1 MTPCQQCER
10 SRAGLRGE
18 RSWGRRT
25 LRLPGR
31 PSLADFD
38 VLGQKRQEDADPDRQ
53 EPTLPKIDSMQ
64 FVDVARV
71 ELLKNRDKPIG
82 GDIIPDYERGR
93 SNQSDT
99 LDGKR
104 PQRVA
109 IADLDIA
116 GGRYRSLH
124 AFVNQR
130 PALCH
135 SGVAEAKTIMLRQLA
150 RRFRNAVSCEIA
162 W

>member
-1 MTPCQQCER
+1 MLCVR
-10 SRAGLRGE
+10 
-18 RSWGRRT
+18 
-25 LRLPGR
+25 GR

-38 VLGQKRQEDADPDRQ
+38 VLGQKLQEDADPDRQ

-71 ELLKNRDKPIG
+71 EFLKNRDKPIG
-82 GDIIPDYERGR
+82 DDIIPDYERGQP
-93 SNQSDT
+93 NKPDT
-99 LDGKR
+99 ADGKR

-109 IADLDIA
+109 IADLNIA
-116 GGRYRSLH
+116 RVRYRSLH

-130 PALCH
+130 PALCR
-135 SGVAEAKTIMLRQLA
+135 SGVAEAKTVVLRQLV
-150 RRFRNAVSCEIA
+150 RRFRNAASCEIA

>member
-1 MTPCQQCER
+1 
-10 SRAGLRGE
+10 
-18 RSWGRRT
+18 
-25 LRLPGR
+25 
-31 PSLADFD
+31 
-38 VLGQKRQEDADPDRQ
+38 
-53 EPTLPKIDSMQ
+53 MQ

-82 GDIIPDYERGR
+82 GDIIPDYERGQ
-93 SNQSDT
+93 SNKSDT
-99 LDGKR
+99 ADGKR

-109 IADLDIA
+109 IADLNIARRRYRSLHRDKPIGGDIIPDYERGQSNKSDTA
-116 GGRYRSLH
+116 DGKRPQRVAIADLNIARRRYRSLH

-135 SGVAEAKTIMLRQLA
+135 SGVAEAKTIMLRQVVW
-150 RRFRNAVSCEIA
+150 RFRNAVSCEIA

>member
-1 MTPCQQCER
+1 MIRRPPR
-10 SRAGLRGE
+10 STLFPYTTLF
-18 RSWGRRT
+18 RS
-25 LRLPGR
+25 
-31 PSLADFD
+31 
-38 VLGQKRQEDADPDRQ
+38 V
-53 EPTLPKIDSMQ
+53 Q

-82 GDIIPDYERGR
+82 GDIIPDYERGQ
-93 SNQSDT
+93 SNKSDT
-99 LDGKR
+99 ADGKR

-109 IADLDIA
+109 IADLNIA
-116 GGRYRSLH
+116 RRRYRSLH

-135 SGVAEAKTIMLRQLA
+135 SGVAEAKTIMLRQLVW
-150 RRFRNAVSCEIA
+150 RFRNAVSCEIA

>member
-38 VLGQKRQEDADPDRQ
+38 VLGQKLQEDADPDRQ

-82 GDIIPDYERGR
+82 GDIIPDYERGQ
-93 SNQSDT
+93 SNKPDT
-99 LDGKR
+99 ADGKR
-104 PQRVA
+104 PQGVT
-109 IADLDIA
+109 IADLNIA
-116 GGRYRSLH
+116 RWRYRSLH

-130 PALCH
+130 PAFCH
-135 SGVAEAKTIMLRQLA
+135 AGVTEAKTIMLRQLVW
-150 RRFRNAVSCEIA
+150 RFRNAVSSEIA